1 MIKVILVDDEKPA
14 LRMLEFLL
22 KKFDGISIEG
32 VYTNPL
38 KAIEEIEEIK
48 PQAVFLDINMPQL
61 QGIDVASRILDIG
74 PDTDIIFITAFDE
87 YAVEAFE
94 LHALDYLLKPVD
106 PERMKKTIERLMKKT
121 PCFQESTGRKLR
133 IKCLGQFEVVLEN
146 QEPIKWRAEKTSE
159 LFAFLLH
166 DRGRNHS
173 KEEMLDKLWSEVDPE
188 KSVKQLY
195 NGIYYIRKA
204 LEAYGIGKD
213 LIRIGSNYSLKLG
226 DVELDVE
233 SFYELEKSDSSYSI
247 EVLEEMEAL
256 YKGDYLAGE
265 NYPWADFERER
276 LSRLYQQCLIQL
288 AAQYIEKGQF
298 GKAETKLQIAYHKN
312 PYEEKI
318 TDLLLRLYKETGE
331 KGKAVRHYNSYAK
344 LLKEELGVEPG
355 VKRFN

>member
-14 LRMLEFLL
+14 LRVLEFLL

-38 KAIEEIEEIK
+38 KAIEEIEAIK

-61 QGIDVASRILDIG
+61 QGIDVASRILDIS

-106 PERMKKTIERLMKKT
+106 PERMKKTIEHLMKKT
-121 PCFQESTGRKLR
+121 PCFQESTGRKLW
-133 IKCLGQFEVVLEN
+133 IKCLGRFEVVLEN
-146 QEPIKWRAEKTSE
+146 QEPIKWRTEKNSE

-166 DRGRNHS
+166 ERGRYHS
-173 KEEMLDKLWSEVDPE
+173 KEEILDKLWSEVDPE
-188 KSVKQLY
+188 MSVRQLY

-204 LEAYGIGKD
+204 LEAYGIGRD
-213 LIRIGSNYSLKLG
+213 LIRIDSNYSLKLG

-233 SFYELEKSDSSYSI
+233 HFYELEKSDSSHSI

-265 NYPWADFERER
+265 DYSWADFEREH

-288 AAQYIEKGQF
+288 AAQYIKKGQF
-298 GKAETKLQIAYHKN
+298 GKAEAKLQIAYHKN

-318 TDLLLRLYKETGE
+318 TELLLRLYKETGE
-331 KGKAVRHYNSYAK
+331 KGKAVRHYSSYAK
-344 LLKEELGVEPG
+344 LLKKELGVEPG
-355 VKRFN
+355 VKRF